1 MTSPQRSCSFSRSP
15 QLQGRGCHPLSPA
28 GSSHRGDQ
36 SCTPFLA
43 ALERSP
49 WFNSLSSCCQEI
61 SESRR
66 RPPGTPQML
75 GVTNCCR
82 LLGRNGNLALGTG
95 KVWEGNSSMWCQREP
110 EVVGAAAGMELL
122 RDLQVKLLLHL
133 GTTMEK
139 HKDIHGGSK
148 LSSVRQEME
157 VAAQKWICP
166 GG

>member
-15 QLQGRGCHPLSPA
+15 RLRGRGCHLLSPA

-43 ALERSP
+43 ALEKSP

-61 SESRR
+61 SESPR
-66 RPPGTPQML
+66 RPPGAPRML
-75 GVTNCCR
+75 GVANRCR
-82 LLGRNGNLALGTG
+82 LLGRNGNLALEAG
-95 KVWEGNSSMWCQREP
+95 KVWEGNSSTWCQREP

-122 RDLQVKLLLHL
+122 QDLQVKLLLHL

-139 HKDIHGGSK
+139 HEDVHGCSK
-148 LSSVRQEME
+148 PSSVREEME
-157 VAAQKWICP
+157 AAAQKWICS